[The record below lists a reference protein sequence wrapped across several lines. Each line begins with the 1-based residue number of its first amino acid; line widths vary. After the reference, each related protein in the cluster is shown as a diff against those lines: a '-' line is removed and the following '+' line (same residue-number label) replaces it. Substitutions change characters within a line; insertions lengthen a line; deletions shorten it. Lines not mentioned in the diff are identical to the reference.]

1 MLERKKVKD
10 FSLGMKQRLGIA
22 LALVGNPE
30 FLVLDEPIN
39 GLDPQGIAEVR
50 DIILKLNREKQM
62 TIIISSHILEE
73 LSKIATNY
81 GIINDGRLIQELT
94 RDELFAK
101 TKEHIEVKVNDS
113 KTALQILKDKGVN
126 DIQLSG
132 EHTLVI
138 NDMSVNTGDI
148 VIILTQNGI
157 NVEGISNKNDSL
169 EDYFLSLTGGM
180 SNG

>member
-1 MLERKKVKD
+1 M
-10 FSLGMKQRLGIA
+10 
-22 LALVGNPE
+22 
-30 FLVLDEPIN
+30 
-39 GLDPQGIAEVR
+39 
-50 DIILKLNREKQM
+50 
-62 TIIISSHILEE
+62 
-73 LSKIATNY
+73 
-81 GIINDGRLIQELT
+81 
-94 RDELFAK
+94 
-101 TKEHIEVKVNDS
+101 
-113 KTALQILKDKGVN
+113 QILKDKGVN